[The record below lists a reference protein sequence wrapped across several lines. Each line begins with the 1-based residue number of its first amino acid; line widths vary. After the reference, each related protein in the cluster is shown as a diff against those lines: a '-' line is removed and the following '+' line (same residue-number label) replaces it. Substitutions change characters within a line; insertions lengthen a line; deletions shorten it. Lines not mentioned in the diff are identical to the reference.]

1 LKNCNRWEDLKWVQ
15 SLLEEEGDDDDDDK
29 EDGHARRMMKRGHRE
44 RKRESNIHAIT
55 EMPNLLK
62 TELGAKARAT

>member
-29 EDGHARRMMKRGHRE
+29 KMDMQEG
-44 RKRESNIHAIT
+44 
-55 EMPNLLK
+55 
-62 TELGAKARAT
+62 